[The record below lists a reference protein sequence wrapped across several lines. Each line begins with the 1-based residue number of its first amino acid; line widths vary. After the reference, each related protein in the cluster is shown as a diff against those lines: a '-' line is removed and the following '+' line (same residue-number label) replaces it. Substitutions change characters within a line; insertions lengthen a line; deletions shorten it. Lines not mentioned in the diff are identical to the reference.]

1 MLDPTAPAERHD
13 PMADAGD
20 PPPPVTED
28 DPDAE
33 VGFTSAEAV
42 RGRPVAPPAE
52 PPAAREPDPEPD
64 GLPTWAAPRPTEPEP
79 TPLDEVTGEQ
89 IAPAVAIYALI
100 VAAAPTGGLSAVV
113 GLWLAWTRR
122 DEPSDWLASH
132 YIYQLRTLATAAVL
146 ALAGLI
152 LVAISLGVFVLF
164 AVALWML
171 VRAAFGATRLMRGRP
186 IDNPRS
192 WFL

>member
-1 MLDPTAPAERHD
+1 
-13 PMADAGD
+13 MADAGD
-20 PPPPVTED
+20 PPPPQLED

-42 RGRPVAPPAE
+42 RGQPVAPPPEAE
-52 PPAAREPDPEPD
+52 APVSGPEPD
-64 GLPTWAAPRPTEPEP
+64 GLPAWAAAPPTEPDP
-79 TPLDEVTGEQ
+79 SPLDEATGEQ

-122 DEPSDWLASH
+122 DAPSDWLASH
-132 YIYQLRTLATAAVL
+132 YIYQFRTLATAAVA
-146 ALAGLI
+146 ALVGLI
-152 LVAISLGVFVLF
+152 LVAVSLGVFVLF

-171 VRAAFGATRLMRGRP
+171 ARAAFGAIRLMRGRP